1 MNDDLTDEQRAR
13 ALELY
18 RKYVQVRNG
27 SPSSVDG
34 RERLSNLSVRAWLA
48 VEAHVLASH
57 TCEPVWRPTTRDEI
71 QTGWEVRSRGQD
83 GYEKSWGTAHSRDS
97 NGDWFTESGRLL
109 TLGVCWTYE
118 TTAPEPKPDPRV
130 ERFAK
135 AMYLAYTGKPWEEIS
150 EESRVS
156 YLRDGAEVLRVF
168 DALGDGEPNVEP
180 GTTPTTEETTHE

>member
-57 TCEPVWRPTTRDEI
+57 TCRHVWRPTTRDEI
-71 QTGWEVRSRGQD
+71 Q
-83 GYEKSWGTAHSRDS
+83 
-97 NGDWFTESGRLL
+97 
-109 TLGVCWTYE
+109 

-168 DALGDGEPNVEP
+168 DALGDEEPNVEP
-180 GTTPTTEETTHE
+180 GATPTTEETTHE